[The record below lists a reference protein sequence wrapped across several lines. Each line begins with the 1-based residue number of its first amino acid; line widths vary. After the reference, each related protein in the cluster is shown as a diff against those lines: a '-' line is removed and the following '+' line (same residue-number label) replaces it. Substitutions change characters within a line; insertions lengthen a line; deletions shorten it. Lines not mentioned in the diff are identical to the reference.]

1 MKNTHTKRLAA
12 VLLAAV
18 FSVQSANASDDNPN
32 SPLNRVLRAAINSS
46 AALQTVLAEGIS
58 VNVTDND
65 GETALMEAADRGNL
79 QAVRNLI
86 SAGAD
91 VNAKDEDGETALM
104 VAADDGHTAIV
115 QALIAA
121 GADVNARDDEGESA
135 LDKARDERRRST
147 IDALRAA
154 GAR

>member
-1 MKNTHTKRLAA
+1 MKNTQTTRLAA

-18 FSVQSANASDDNPN
+18 LCVQNAHAGDDSPN
-32 SPLNRVLRAAINSS
+32 HPVNRVLNAAMSSS
-46 AALQTVLAEGIS
+46 AALQAVLSQGIS
-58 VNVTDND
+58 VNVADRD

-86 SAGAD
+86 SAGAN
-91 VNAKDEDGETALM
+91 VNSRDEDGETALM
-104 VAADDGHTAIV
+104 IAADDGHTAIV

-121 GADVNARDDEGESA
+121 GADVNARDEDGESA
-135 LDKARDERRRST
+135 LDKAREERRRDT
-147 IDALRAA
+147 VDALHAA